1 MSVFLSAT
9 FYDLFHLLTI
19 QISDVKSVCSVNKL
33 IYENFAFAFPKFAF
47 KTRAVCE
54 QKGKRH
60 ASVFLFTATKIKSRG
75 WGSHYDHL
83 YCCCYYYY

>member
-19 QISDVKSVCSVNKL
+19 QISVVKSVCSVNKL

-54 QKGKRH
+54 QKERGMPLFF
-60 ASVFLFTATKIKSRG
+60 FLLQPR
-75 WGSHYDHL
+75 
-83 YCCCYYYY
+83 